1 MKKTDNKKK
10 VAIYIRVS
18 SEEQSKEG
26 YSLEAQKKKL
36 EEYAEFKGW
45 WVYKVYEDAGI
56 SGKSIKGR
64 KAFQEMLDSLEPTK

>member
-1 MKKTDNKKK
+1 MNKENNKKR

-18 SEEQSKEG
+18 SEEQAKEG

-36 EEYAEFKGW
+36 EEYAEFKDW

-56 SGKSIKGR
+56 SG
-64 KAFQEMLDSLEPTK
+64 